1 MEESVKQIEEM
12 KKLIEV
18 IDKHNYNYY
27 TLLTP
32 SISDKEY
39 DELYYKLVDLE
50 EKTGVILPNSPTQ
63 RVGGEVLEKF
73 EKYTHPQR
81 LYSLDK
87 VRSLEGLESWIEDM
101 KKASPNTKFS
111 LEYKFDGLQ
120 LVLEYYEGQFV
131 RATTR
136 GNGLVGENVSAQV
149 KTIKSVPLSIDY
161 KGHLMVQGEG
171 MITQSNLKKYNE
183 NADEVLKN
191 ARNGVA
197 GAIRNLDP
205 KETAK
210 RNLDYFCY
218 SILSCDRSFKTQ
230 EEIHQFLQD
239 NSFKTGDYF
248 KIVSNINE
256 IKEEIDRI
264 NEIKTELDVMIDGMV
279 LKIND
284 VTVREKIG
292 YTNKFPKWALAYKFQ
307 AQEVSTILEDVIW
320 QVGRTGKIT
329 PIAVLEPVELA
340 GATISRA
347 TLNNFDDIL
356 KKKVLI
362 NSRVL
367 IRRSNEVIPEVL
379 GLLEKFENSKE
390 ITEPKVCPCCGEPL
404 TKKGVLL
411 YCPNRDGCVEQVVD
425 RLTHFVTRNAFN
437 IDGLSE
443 KTILSLYEKLG
454 VCEPADLFKLT
465 KEQLLTLD
473 KVKEKKAENILNA
486 IEKSK
491 NPSLDRF
498 IFAIGIP
505 EVGEK
510 TAKDIAKT
518 FLSLDAVIN
527 ATVEQLLEIKDIGN
541 IIAQNVVEF
550 FCDEKNIS
558 SVSDLLNQGV
568 KIQEM
573 QQTKVSENS
582 EFLNKTVVLTGS
594 LEHYTR
600 DEAKQ
605 IIELLGG
612 ITTNS
617 VSKKTDIVIA
627 GAEAGSKLKKAEELN
642 IRVINEDEFIK
653 MIEKSRKYDI
663 M

>member
-1 MEESVKQIEEM
+1 MEENLKQIEEM
-12 KKLIEV
+12 KELIEV
-18 IDKHNYNYY
+18 INKHNYNYY

-120 LVLEYYEGQFV
+120 LVLEYNDGQFV

-161 KGHLMVQGEG
+161 KGHLIVQGEG

-248 KIVSNINE
+248 KIVSNIDE

-264 NEIKTELDVMIDGMV
+264 DKIKTELDVMIDGMV

-307 AQEVSTILEDVIW
+307 AQEVSTILEDVVW

-379 GLLEKFENSKE
+379 GLLEKFEDSKE
-390 ITEPKVCPCCGEPL
+390 ITEPKVCPSCGEPL
-404 TKKGVLL
+404 AKKGVLL
-411 YCPNRDGCVEQVVD
+411 YCTNRDGCVEQVVD

-491 NPSLDRF
+491 NPSLDKF

-518 FLSLDAVIN
+518 FLSLDAVMN
-527 ATVEQLLEIKDIGN
+527 ATIEQLLEIKDIGN

-550 FCDEKNIS
+550 FSDEKNIS
-558 SVSDLLNQGV
+558 SVSDLLKQGV
-568 KIQEM
+568 EIQEM

-612 ITTNS
+612 ITTTS

-627 GAEAGSKLKKAEELN
+627 GAEAGSKLNKAEELN
-642 IRVINEDEFIK
+642 IRVINEAEFIK
-653 MIEKSRKYDI
+653 MIEKSRK
-663 M
+663 

>member
-1 MEESVKQIEEM
+1 MEENLKQIEEM
-12 KKLIEV
+12 KELIEV
-18 IDKHNYNYY
+18 INKHNYNYY

-120 LVLEYYEGQFV
+120 LVLEYNDGQFV

-149 KTIKSVPLSIDY
+149 KTIKSVPLSIGY
-161 KGHLMVQGEG
+161 KGHLIVQGEG

-248 KIVSNINE
+248 KIVSNIDE

-264 NEIKTELDVMIDGMV
+264 DKIKTELDVMIDGMV

-307 AQEVSTILEDVIW
+307 AQEVSTILEDVVW

-379 GLLEKFENSKE
+379 GLLEKFEDSKE
-390 ITEPKVCPCCGEPL
+390 ITEPKACPSCGEPL

-411 YCPNRDGCVEQVVD
+411 YCTNRDGCVEQVVD

-491 NPSLDRF
+491 NPSLDKF

-518 FLSLDAVIN
+518 FLSLDAVMN
-527 ATVEQLLEIKDIGN
+527 ATIEQLLEIKAIGN

-550 FCDEKNIS
+550 FSDEKNIS

-612 ITTNS
+612 ITTTS

-627 GAEAGSKLKKAEELN
+627 GAEAGSKLNKAEELN
-642 IRVINEDEFIK
+642 IRVINEAEFIK
-653 MIEKSRKYDI
+653 MIEKSRK
-663 M
+663 

>member
-1 MEESVKQIEEM
+1 MEDNLNKIEQM
-12 KKLIEV
+12 KELVEI
-18 IDKHNYNYY
+18 INKHNYNYY
-27 TLLTP
+27 TLLSP

-50 EKTGVILPNSPTQ
+50 EEIGVTLPNSPTQ

-73 EKYTHPQR
+73 EKYTHPIR

-87 VRSLEGLESWIEDM
+87 VRSLEGLESWIKEM
-101 KKASPNTKFS
+101 KTFSPNTKFS

-120 LVLEYYEGQFV
+120 LVLEYNEGFFV

-136 GNGLVGENVSAQV
+136 GNGFVGENVSAQV
-149 KTIKSVPLSIDY
+149 KTIKSVPLSINY
-161 KGHLMVQGEG
+161 KGHLIVQGEG

-218 SILSCDRSFKTQ
+218 SILACDKEFLTQ
-230 EEIHQFLQD
+230 EEVHNFLLD
-239 NSFKTGDYF
+239 NGFKTGDYF
-248 KIVSNINE
+248 KLVSTIDE
-256 IKEEIDRI
+256 IKEEIDKI
-264 NEIKTELDVMIDGMV
+264 DKIKTQIDVMIDGMV
-279 LKIND
+279 LKVND
-284 VTVREKIG
+284 VTVREEVG

-307 AQEVSTILEDVIW
+307 AQEVSTTLEDVIW

-379 GLLEKFENSKE
+379 GLLERFDNSQE
-390 ITEPKVCPCCGEPL
+390 ITEPKVCPSCGKPL
-404 TKKGVLL
+404 TKKGLLL
-411 YCPNRDGCVEQVVD
+411 YCTNRDGCVEQVVD
-425 RLTHFVTRNAFN
+425 RLSHFVTRNAFN
-437 IDGLSE
+437 IEGLSE

-454 VCEPADLFKLT
+454 VSEPADLFKLT

-473 KVKEKKAENILNA
+473 KVKEKKAENILTA

-491 NPSLDRF
+491 VVTLGKF

-510 TAKDIAKT
+510 TAKDLANK
-518 FLSLDAVIN
+518 FLTLDNLMN
-527 ATVEQLLEIKDIGN
+527 ATVDQLLEIKDVGE

-550 FCDEKNIS
+550 FADEKNLAE
-558 SVSDLLNQGV
+558 VQELLTQGV
-568 KIQEM
+568 EIQEM
-573 QQTKVSENS
+573 QQTEIFENS

-594 LEHYTR
+594 LSGFTR
-600 DEAKQ
+600 NEAKD
-605 IIELLGG
+605 IIESLGG
-612 ITTNS
+612 TVSGS
-617 VSKKTDIVIA
+617 VSKKTDIVVA
-627 GAEAGSKLKKAEELN
+627 GVEAGSKLDKAKELN
-642 IRVINEDEFIK
+642 IKVINEEEFVK
-653 MIEKSRKYDI
+653 LIEKSRN
-663 M
+663 